1 MSLSSKA
8 WDRFLNLVLRSDVAQ
23 INRVEWLTDV
33 LYPFLSITELEQLAT
48 EPPHRFLSVKVLN
61 HIANQE
67 IRRHSELLAMGSAGS
82 SLTGCV
88 ATWVGIPTELA
99 QYSVNLVLLIQK
111 LAYLYGWDDF
121 YTYGAVTTETR
132 ARITFLMGSMLGIRE
147 ADELLRRAC
156 HSYQGQVSITPMRY
170 AGDRSPIDKVITEI
184 SKRLLVLSAKGG
196 ITAWVGRKAPLIGVT
211 LGASTSYILVKPS
224 LVRLKVFLRD
234 LMVVCPS

>member
-8 WDRFLNLVLRSDVAQ
+8 WDRFLDLALGANMAQ
-23 INRVEWLTDV
+23 INRVEWLTDA

-48 EPPHRFLSVKVLN
+48 EPPHSFLSVKELN

-67 IRRHSELLAMGSAGS
+67 IRRHTELLAMGSAGS
-82 SLTGCV
+82 SLTGCI

-121 YTYGAVTTETR
+121 YSYGAVTAETK
-132 ARITFLMGSMLGIRE
+132 ARITFMMGSMLGIRE
-147 ADELLRRAC
+147 ADALLRNAC
-156 HSYQGQVSITPMRY
+156 RSYQGQVSITPMPY
-170 AGDRSPIDKVITEI
+170 AGDRSPIDKVIAEI

-196 ITAWVGRKAPLIGVT
+196 VTAWIGRKAPLIGVT
-211 LGASTSYILVKPS
+211 LGASTSYLLVKPS
-224 LVRLKVFLRD
+224 LVRLKVLLRD
-234 LMVVCPS
+234 LMQE

>member
-8 WDRFLNLVLRSDVAQ
+8 WDRFLNILLRSDMARV
-23 INRVEWLTDV
+23 NRVEWLTDV

-67 IRRHSELLAMGSAGS
+67 ISRHTELLAMGSAGS
-82 SLTGCV
+82 SLSGCV

-121 YTYGAVTTETR
+121 YSYGAVTTEAK
-132 ARITFLMGSMLGIRE
+132 ARITFMMGSMLGIRE
-147 ADELLRRAC
+147 ADALLRNAC
-156 HSYQGQVSITPMRY
+156 RSYQGQVSITPMPY
-170 AGDRSPIDKVITEI
+170 VGDRSPIDKVIIEI
-184 SKRLLVLSAKGG
+184 SKRLLILSAKGG
-196 ITAWVGRKAPLIGVT
+196 VTAWIGRKTPLIGVT
-211 LGASTSYILVKPS
+211 IGSSTSYILVKPS
-224 LVRLKVFLRD
+224 LVRLKVLLRD
-234 LMVVCPS
+234 LMQE

>member
-8 WDRFLNLVLRSDVAQ
+8 WDRLLDLVLGANMAQ
-23 INRVEWLTDV
+23 VNRVEWLTDA

-67 IRRHSELLAMGSAGS
+67 INRHTELLAMGSAGS
-82 SLTGCV
+82 SLTGCI
-88 ATWVGIPTELA
+88 ATWVGIPTELS

-121 YTYGAVTTETR
+121 YSYGTVTAETK
-132 ARITFLMGSMLGIRE
+132 ARITFMMGSMLGIRE
-147 ADELLRRAC
+147 ADALLRSAC
-156 HSYQGQVSITPMRY
+156 RSYKGQVSITPMPY
-170 AGDRSPIDKVITEI
+170 VGDHSPIDKVIVEI

-196 ITAWVGRKAPLIGVT
+196 ITAWIGRKTPLIGVT
-211 LGASTSYILVKPS
+211 IGATSSYLLVKPS
-224 LVRLKVFLRD
+224 LVRMKVLLRD
-234 LMVVCPS
+234 LMQA

>member
-8 WDRFLNLVLRSDVAQ
+8 WDRLLDFVLGANMAQ
-23 INRVEWLTDV
+23 VNRVEWLTDT

-67 IRRHSELLAMGSAGS
+67 IRRHTELLAMGSAGS
-82 SLTGCV
+82 SLTGCI

-111 LAYLYGWDDF
+111 LAYLYGWNDF
-121 YTYGAVTTETR
+121 YSYGAVTAETK
-132 ARITFLMGSMLGIRE
+132 ARITFMMGSMLGIRE
-147 ADELLRRAC
+147 ADALLRNAC
-156 HSYQGQVSITPMRY
+156 RSYQGQVSITPMPY
-170 AGDRSPIDKVITEI
+170 VGDRSPIDKVIVEI

-196 ITAWVGRKAPLIGVT
+196 ITAWIGCKAPLIGVT
-211 LGASTSYILVKPS
+211 LGASTSYLLVKPS
-224 LVRLKVFLRD
+224 LVRLKVLLRD
-234 LMVVCPS
+234 LMQE

>member
-8 WDRFLNLVLRSDVAQ
+8 WDRLLDLVLGANMAQ
-23 INRVEWLTDV
+23 VNRVEWLTDA

-67 IRRHSELLAMGSAGS
+67 ISRHTELLAMGS
-82 SLTGCV
+82 
-88 ATWVGIPTELA
+88 TELA

-121 YTYGAVTTETR
+121 YSYGAVTTETK
-132 ARITFLMGSMLGIRE
+132 ARITFMMGSMLGIRE
-147 ADELLRRAC
+147 ADALLRSAC
-156 HSYQGQVSITPMRY
+156 RSYKGQVSITPMPY
-170 AGDRSPIDKVITEI
+170 VGDRSPIDKVIVEI

-196 ITAWVGRKAPLIGVT
+196 ATAWIGRKTPLIGVT
-211 LGASTSYILVKPS
+211 IGATTSYLLVKPS
-224 LVRLKVFLRD
+224 LVRMKVLLRD
-234 LMVVCPS
+234 LMQA